1 MAKSDWLLGD
11 SPNPLAGRVDEIRLE
26 LGDQDPSELALRTG
40 TLFTSEGGQGGVFQ
54 VSMWG
59 QEVLVDFP
67 AFTARYTQTD
77 LKLNTFELTMLAYYF
92 HLSDG
97 TPQSGQWIAFTELP
111 DGKFYT
117 QAFQNYTGQLL
128 IKAFGNNAE
137 AFEQAALKSGGRKE
151 FFANISFSFQALP
164 RVALMVA
171 CWLGDEDF
179 PPSYRVLFDSAA
191 GRHLST
197 DGCAILGSTLT
208 RRIIKAK
215 QSSV

>member
-11 SPNPLAGRVDEIRLE
+11 TPNPLDGRVEQIRLE
-26 LGDQDPSELALRTG
+26 LGDRDPQALALRTG
-40 TLFTSEGGQGGVFQ
+40 TLFKSEEGQDGVFQ
-54 VSMWG
+54 LSMWG

-77 LKLNTFELTMLAYYF
+77 LELNTFELTMLAYYF

-97 TPQSGQWIAFTELP
+97 TPQTGQWIAFTELP
-111 DGKFYT
+111 DGQFYT
-117 QAFQNYTGQLL
+117 QAFQNYTGQQL
-128 IKAFGNNAE
+128 INTFGNNTE
-137 AFEQAALKSGGRKE
+137 SFEGAALKAGGRKE

-208 RRIIKAK
+208 RRIIRLKDI
-215 QSSV
+215 

>member
-1 MAKSDWLLGD
+1 MRYGKIGLALG
-11 SPNPLAGRVDEIRLE
+11 G
-26 LGDQDPSELALRTG
+26 QDPNGLALRTG
-40 TLFTSEGGQGGVFQ
+40 THFISEGGQGGVFHL
-54 VSMWG
+54 SIWD
-59 QEVLVDFP
+59 QEVLLDFP
-67 AFTARYTQTD
+67 AFTARYTHTG

-97 TPQSGQWIAFTELP
+97 TPQSGKWIAFTELP

-117 QAFQNYTGQLL
+117 QAFQNYTGQRL
-128 IKAFGNNAE
+128 IDTFGNNAE
-137 AFEQAALKSGGRKE
+137 AFESAALKSGGRKE

-179 PPSYRVLFDSAA
+179 PPSYRILFDSAA

-208 RRIIKAK
+208 RRIIKANEFRE
-215 QSSV
+215 